1 MSANSVNT
9 PVIIYV
15 HSETCIHTSIK
26 NNPGIKTE
34 VHYPLNSS
42 NSQDFKQ
49 FRRNNSF
56 LVLYLI
62 YIEYLNRAFSIIV
75 INQP

>member
-42 NSQDFKQ
+42 NLQDFKQ

-56 LVLYLI
+56 LVSDLH
-62 YIEYLNRAFSIIV
+62 RV
-75 INQP
+75 P

>member
-34 VHYPLNSS
+34 VHYQLNSS
-42 NSQDFKQ
+42 NSQDLTIQ
-49 FRRNNSF
+49 EEQLF
-56 LVLYLI
+56 L
-62 YIEYLNRAFSIIV
+62 SI
-75 INQP
+75 